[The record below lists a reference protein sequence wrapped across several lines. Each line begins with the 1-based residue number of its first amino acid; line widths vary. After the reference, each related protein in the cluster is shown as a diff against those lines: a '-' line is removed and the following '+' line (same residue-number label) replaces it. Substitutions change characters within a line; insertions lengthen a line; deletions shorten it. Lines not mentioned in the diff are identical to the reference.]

1 MHVTAETEHDT
12 PELAQPFRHYRLGRQ
27 LGAGGF
33 GEVREAWDEHLRRK
47 VAIKRLKSGALPGHP
62 DSLLREARLAA
73 SLDHPAFVRIHS
85 IEEDGNGHAIVM
97 ELIAGTTL
105 RDLAGRG
112 PMALDTVFD
121 LAGQA
126 AAAMAAAHACGL
138 VHGDLKPSNLM
149 VDEAGRLRILDLGLA
164 FHDDP
169 QATTSVMQL
178 EQQGT
183 IAYMAPECLLGQA
196 PNRQSDVYALGVVC
210 YEMICGERPFGNLS
224 GLALAAAQM
233 QSSSASWVFPAVTP
247 APVIE
252 LVRAMTARQPE
263 QRLAGM
269 QGVMAGLAAL
279 QADGPAAPGAQAAQA
294 VQPEQTVQAAQ
305 AAQAVKTAQ
314 AAQTVGG
321 PAPRPAPVAATA
333 RMPLAAR
340 WRKAGLGA
348 ALALALGLGGW
359 YAVQHGQ
366 APAPFSRS
374 ATIARALQA
383 LETFGQPERLEAARA
398 DFEALLA
405 RDPNNAAAVAGM
417 SLVAS
422 FRYGADTQD
431 ETWLRRADA
440 AAQQAMRLEPTL
452 ALSHVAQAW
461 VLWNQGAREPALA
474 AVEHALE
481 LDPDNFFASYGK
493 MLFLNLMR
501 RDDAARTWG
510 DAMLRKFPKQHV
522 FLDELGTLY
531 YRLGDNKAA
540 EKAFR
545 RSIELQPDSSLGYAN
560 LNAALLGQ
568 GRTDEALQVVQQGLQ
583 IRPNAALYSN
593 LGLALFQRGDYV
605 GAADAY
611 QRAVTPPLGNPNK
624 YYSWANL
631 GDTLIWIP
639 GREAEAREAYRK
651 AMQLLAVKLARAPDD
666 ATLLSRMGLYAA
678 RSANTDDAMSLTAK
692 ALAAAPRSPDVYF
705 RAALVYELL
714 KHRELA
720 LQALADAKHYGY
732 PASAIDTE
740 PDFVALRRDP
750 RYPH

>member
-1 MHVTAETEHDT
+1 MDLTAETEHDT

-33 GEVREAWDEHLRRK
+33 GEVCEAWDEHLRRK
-47 VAIKRLKSGALPGHP
+47 VAIKRLKTGGALGHP

-85 IEEDGNGHAIVM
+85 IEEDGNSHAIVM

-105 RDLAGRG
+105 RELVARG
-112 PMALDTVFD
+112 PMVLDAVFD

-126 AAAMAAAHACGL
+126 AVAMAAAHARGL

-233 QSSSASWVFPAVTP
+233 QSSSASWVFPAATP

-252 LVRAMTARQPE
+252 LVRAMTARQPA

-269 QGVMAGLAAL
+269 QEVVAGLAAL
-279 QADGPAAPGAQAAQA
+279 QAGAAAMPAVPVAQPVPEAAPGPQPRSGPAAEAALKAPA
-294 VQPEQTVQAAQ
+294 V
-305 AAQAVKTAQ
+305 
-314 AAQTVGG
+314 
-321 PAPRPAPVAATA
+321 VAARA
-333 RMPLAAR
+333 PLAAR
-340 WRKAGLGA
+340 WRKVGFGA
-348 ALALALGLGGW
+348 ALAVALGLGGW

-366 APAPFSRS
+366 APVPFSRS
-374 ATIARALQA
+374 ATIARALHA
-383 LETFGQPERLEAARA
+383 LESFDQPEHLEAARA
-398 DFEALLA
+398 DFEVLLA

-417 SLVAS
+417 SLVS
-422 FRYGADTQD
+422 VFRYGADTQD

-440 AAQQAMRLEPTL
+440 AAQQALRLEPTL
-452 ALSHVAQAW
+452 ALSHVAHAW
-461 VLWNQGAREPALA
+461 VLRHKGQHEQALKEAEQALA
-474 AVEHALE
+474 
-481 LDPDNFFASYGK
+481 LDPDNFFAALGK
-493 MLFLNLMR
+493 MYFLDVMR
-501 RDDAARTWG
+501 RNDEAIVWG
-510 DAMLRKFPKQHV
+510 QAMLRRFPKQHV
-522 FLDELGTLY
+522 FADELGTVY
-531 YRLGDNKAA
+531 YRQGNDKAA
-540 EKAFR
+540 EQVFR
-545 RSIELQPDSSLGYAN
+545 LSIQLQPDSSLAYAN
-560 LNAALLGQ
+560 LNAALLRQ
-568 GRTDEALQVVQQGLQ
+568 GRADEALRVVQQGLQ

-611 QRAVTPPLGNPNK
+611 QRAVTAPAGNPND
-624 YYSWANL
+624 YLGWANL
-631 GDTLIWIP
+631 GDTLLWIP
-639 GREAEAREAYRK
+639 GREGLARDAYRK
-651 AMQLLAVKLARAPDD
+651 ARQLLAIKLARGPGD

-678 RSANTDDAMSLTAK
+678 RSADADEAMSLTAK
-692 ALAAAPRSPDVYF
+692 ALVAAPNSPDVYF
-705 RAALVYELL
+705 RAALAYELL
-714 KHRELA
+714 HRRELA
-720 LQALADAKHYGY
+720 LQALAQAKHYGY

>member
-1 MHVTAETEHDT
+1 
-12 PELAQPFRHYRLGRQ
+12 
-27 LGAGGF
+27 
-33 GEVREAWDEHLRRK
+33 
-47 VAIKRLKSGALPGHP
+47 
-62 DSLLREARLAA
+62 
-73 SLDHPAFVRIHS
+73 
-85 IEEDGNGHAIVM
+85 M

-105 RDLAGRG
+105 RELVGHG
-112 PMALDTVFD
+112 PLALDTVLD
-121 LAGQA
+121 LADQA
-126 AAAMAAAHACGL
+126 ATAMAAAHACGL

-149 VDEAGRLRILDLGLA
+149 VDAGGRLRILDLGLA

-210 YEMICGERPFGNLS
+210 YEMIRGERPFGNLS

-233 QSSSASWVFPAVTP
+233 QSSSASWVFPAATP
-247 APVIE
+247 APLIA
-252 LVRAMTARQPE
+252 LVRAMTARQQE

-269 QGVMAGLAAL
+269 QEVMAGLAAL
-279 QADGPAAPGAQAAQA
+279 RADSPVIAAVPAAQA
-294 VQPEQTVQAAQ
+294 VAEPASTSRQGADTGADTGAQ
-305 AAQAVKTAQ
+305 
-314 AAQTVGG
+314 
-321 PAPRPAPVAATA
+321 PVAATA
-333 RMPLAAR
+333 GMPSGAR

-359 YAVQHGQ
+359 YA
-366 APAPFSRS
+366 
-374 ATIARALQA
+374 
-383 LETFGQPERLEAARA
+383 
-398 DFEALLA
+398 ALLA

-422 FRYGADTQD
+422 FRYSADTQD

-440 AAQQAMRLEPTL
+440 AAQQALRLEPTL
-452 ALSHVAQAW
+452 ALAHVAHAW
-461 VLWNQGAREPALA
+461 VLMNHGKREQALDE
-474 AVEHALE
+474 VERALV

-493 MLFLNLMR
+493 MLFLNLLR
-501 RDDAARTWG
+501 RDEAALAWG
-510 DAMLRKFPKQHV
+510 EAMLRRFPTQRV
-522 FLDELGTLY
+522 FSDELGTLY
-531 YRLGDNKAA
+531 YRRGDNKAA

-545 RSIELQPDSSLGYAN
+545 LSIQLQPDSSLAYAN

-568 GRTDEALQVVQQGLQ
+568 GRTDEALRVVQQGLQ
-583 IRPNAALYSN
+583 IRPNVALYSN

-631 GDTLIWIP
+631 GDTLVWIP
-639 GREAEAREAYRK
+639 GHEAQARQAYRK

-678 RSANTDDAMSLTAK
+678 RSAESDKAMSLTAK
-692 ALAAAPRSPDVYF
+692 ALATAPRSPDIHF
-705 RAALVYELL
+705 RAALAYELL
-714 KHRELA
+714 QHRELA
-720 LQALADAKHYGY
+720 LQALANAKRYGY
-732 PASAIDTE
+732 PASAVDTE

>member
-1 MHVTAETEHDT
+1 MHLTAETDHDT
-12 PELAQPFRHYRLGRQ
+12 PELAQPFKHYRLGRQ

-47 VAIKRLKSGALPGHP
+47 VAIKRLKTGGALGHP

-73 SLDHPAFVRIHS
+73 SLDHPAFVKIHA

-97 ELIAGTTL
+97 EMIAGVTL
-105 RDLAGRG
+105 RALAANG
-112 PMALDTVFD
+112 PLAPDTVCD

-126 AAAMAAAHACGL
+126 AAAMAAAHARGL

-210 YEMICGERPFGNLS
+210 YEMLCGERPFGKLS

-233 QSSSASWVFPAVTP
+233 QSSSASWVFPAATP

-252 LVRAMTARQPE
+252 LVRAMTARQPA
-263 QRLAGM
+263 QRPAGM
-269 QGVMAGLAAL
+269 QEVADRLAAL
-279 QADGPAAPGAQAAQA
+279 QAGAALMPAVPVAALEPAPAAATGPASSAGPAAIAPEPVTAGAPPGAPPG
-294 VQPEQTVQAAQ
+294 V
-305 AAQAVKTAQ
+305 
-314 AAQTVGG
+314 
-321 PAPRPAPVAATA
+321 
-333 RMPLAAR
+333 PLGAR

-359 YAVQHGQ
+359 YALQHGP
-366 APAPFSRS
+366 APVPFSRS
-374 ATIARALQA
+374 ATIARALHA
-383 LETFGQPERLEAARA
+383 LETFDQPERLEAARA

-417 SLVAS
+417 SLVSS
-422 FRYGADTQD
+422 FRYSADTQD

-440 AAQQAMRLEPTL
+440 AAQQARRLEPTL

-461 VLWNQGAREPALA
+461 VLWGQGAREQALG
-474 AVEHALE
+474 AVERALVLE
-481 LDPDNFFASYGK
+481 PDNFFASYGK

-510 DAMLRKFPKQHV
+510 EAMLRKFPKQRV
-522 FLDELGTLY
+522 FPDELGTLY
-531 YRLGDNKAA
+531 YRLGDHKAA

-545 RSIELQPDSSLGYAN
+545 LSIRLQPDSSLAYAN

-583 IRPNAALYSN
+583 VRPNVALYSN

-611 QRAVTPPLGNPNK
+611 QRAVTPPVGNPNK

-631 GDTLIWIP
+631 GDTLMWIP

-651 AMQLLAVKLARAPDD
+651 AMQLLAVKLARVPDD

-678 RSANTDDAMSLTAK
+678 RSADAKQAMALTAK

-705 RAALVYELL
+705 RAALAYELL
-714 KHRELA
+714 QHRELA
-720 LQALADAKHYGY
+720 LQALANAKHYGY
-732 PASAIDTE
+732 PASAVDTE

-750 RYPH
+750 RYPR

>member
-1 MHVTAETEHDT
+1 MDASTDTEHDT
-12 PELAQPFRHYRLGRQ
+12 PEQAQLFRHYRLGRQ

-47 VAIKRLKSGALPGHP
+47 VAIKRLKSGAVLGRS

-73 SLDHPAFVRIHS
+73 SLEHPAFVRIHS
-85 IEEDGNGHAIVM
+85 IEEDGSSHAIVM

-105 RDLAGRG
+105 RELLGRG
-112 PMALDTVFD
+112 ALALDTVLD
-121 LAGQA
+121 LADQA

-149 VDEAGRLRILDLGLA
+149 VDAGGRLRILDLGLA

-210 YEMICGERPFGNLS
+210 YEMIRGERPFGNLS

-233 QSSSASWVFPAVTP
+233 QSSSASWVFPAATP
-247 APVIE
+247 APLIA
-252 LVRAMTARQPE
+252 LVRAMTARQQE

-269 QGVMAGLAAL
+269 QEVMAGLAAL
-279 QADGPAAPGAQAAQA
+279 RADSPVTAAVPAAQVVAEPASTSRQGADTGADTGAQ
-294 VQPEQTVQAAQ
+294 
-305 AAQAVKTAQ
+305 
-314 AAQTVGG
+314 
-321 PAPRPAPVAATA
+321 PVAATA
-333 RMPLAAR
+333 GMPSGAR

-359 YAVQHGQ
+359 YAVQHAQ
-366 APAPFSRS
+366 APVPFSRS
-374 ATIARALQA
+374 ATIARALHA
-383 LETFGQPERLEAARA
+383 LESFDQPERLEAARA

-422 FRYGADTQD
+422 FRYSADTQD

-440 AAQQAMRLEPTL
+440 AAQQALRLEPTL
-452 ALSHVAQAW
+452 ALAHVAHAW
-461 VLWNQGAREPALA
+461 VLMNHGKREQALDE
-474 AVEHALE
+474 VERALV

-493 MLFLNLMR
+493 MLFLNLLR
-501 RDDAARTWG
+501 RDEAALAWG
-510 DAMLRKFPKQHV
+510 EAMLRRFPTQRV
-522 FLDELGTLY
+522 FSDELGTLY
-531 YRLGDNKAA
+531 YRRGDNKAA

-545 RSIELQPDSSLGYAN
+545 LSIQLQPDSSLAYAN

-568 GRTDEALQVVQQGLQ
+568 GRTDEALRVVQQGLQ
-583 IRPNAALYSN
+583 IRPNVALYSN

-631 GDTLIWIP
+631 GDTLVWIP
-639 GREAEAREAYRK
+639 GREAQARQAYRK

-678 RSANTDDAMSLTAK
+678 RSAESDKAMSLTAK
-692 ALAAAPRSPDVYF
+692 ALATAPRSPDIHF
-705 RAALVYELL
+705 RAALAYELL
-714 KHRELA
+714 QHRELA
-720 LQALADAKHYGY
+720 LQALANAKRYGY
-732 PASAIDTE
+732 PASAVDTE

>member
-1 MHVTAETEHDT
+1 MDLTAETEHDT

-47 VAIKRLKSGALPGHP
+47 VAIKRLKAGSVLGHP

-73 SLDHPAFVRIHS
+73 SLDHPAFVKIHS
-85 IEEDGNGHAIVM
+85 IEEDGSGHAIVM

-105 RDLAGRG
+105 RELVARG
-112 PMALDTVFD
+112 PLALPTVFD

-126 AAAMAAAHACGL
+126 ATAMAAAHACGL

-164 FHDDP
+164 CHDDP

-196 PNRQSDVYALGVVC
+196 PNRQSDVYALGVAC
-210 YEMICGERPFGNLS
+210 YEMICGERPFANLS

-233 QSSSASWVFPAVTP
+233 QSSSASWVFPAATP

-269 QGVMAGLAAL
+269 QEVTAGLAAL
-279 QADGPAAPGAQAAQA
+279 QADSPVTPAILVAPAAP
-294 VQPEQTVQAAQ
+294 EQ
-305 AAQAVKTAQ
+305 
-314 AAQTVGG
+314 
-321 PAPRPAPVAATA
+321 APRSAPASEAGIKPVPVATPAGT
-333 RMPLAAR
+333 PLAAR

-359 YAVQHGQ
+359 YAVHQGQ
-366 APAPFSRS
+366 APLPFSRS
-374 ATIARALQA
+374 ATIARGLHA
-383 LETFGQPERLEAARA
+383 LESFDQPERLEAARA

-422 FRYGADTQD
+422 FRYGADTED

-440 AAQQAMRLEPTL
+440 AAQRALQLEPAL

-461 VLWNQGAREPALA
+461 VLWNHGEREQALRRM
-474 AVEHALE
+474 EHALL
-481 LDPDNFFASYGK
+481 LDPDNYFAGLGK
-493 MLFLNLMR
+493 LSLLRDMR
-501 RDDAARTWG
+501 RIDEARTWG
-510 DAMLRKFPKQHV
+510 ESMLRRFPKQSSV
-522 FLDELGTLY
+522 ANALGTMY
-531 YRLGDNKAA
+531 YVQGDDKAA
-540 EKAFR
+540 EKIFR
-545 RSIELQPDSSLGYAN
+545 LSIKLQPDSTIAYAN
-560 LNAALLGQ
+560 LNAALLRQ
-568 GRTDEALQVVQQGLQ
+568 GREDEALQVLQQGLQ
-583 IRPNAALYSN
+583 VRPNAALYAN

-605 GAADAY
+605 GAAAAY
-611 QRAVTPPLGNPNK
+611 ERSVTAPTGNPN
-624 YYSWANL
+624 YYLNWANL
-631 GDTLIWIP
+631 GDALSWIP
-639 GREAEAREAYRK
+639 GNEARARDAYRK
-651 AMQLLAVKLARAPDD
+651 AKQLLIPKLARMPTD

-678 RSANTDDAMSLTAK
+678 RSADADEAMTLMAK
-692 ALAAAPRSPDVYF
+692 ALAVAPRSPDVHF
-705 RAALVYELL
+705 RAALAYELL
-714 KHRELA
+714 HHRDLA
-720 LQALADAKHYGY
+720 LQALAQARHFGY

-740 PDFVALRRDP
+740 PDFVALRRDA
-750 RYPH
+750 RYLSIKKSKGS

>member
-1 MHVTAETEHDT
+1 MDVTAENQFDT
-12 PELAQPFRHYRLGRQ
+12 PELAQPFSHYRLGRQ

-47 VAIKRLKSGALPGHP
+47 VAIKRLKTAVALGHP

-73 SLDHPAFVRIHS
+73 SLEHPAFVKIHS
-85 IEEDGNGHAIVM
+85 IEVDGSGHAIVM

-105 RDLAGRG
+105 RELAARG
-112 PMALDTVFD
+112 PLDLPTVFD
-121 LAGQA
+121 LVDQA
-126 AAAMAAAHACGL
+126 AVAMAAAHACGL

-149 VDEAGRLRILDLGLA
+149 VDESGRLRILDLGLA

-210 YEMICGERPFGNLS
+210 YELICGERPFGNLA

-233 QSSSASWVFPAVTP
+233 QSSSASWVFPATTP

-252 LVRAMTARQPE
+252 LVRAMTARQPA

-269 QGVMAGLAAL
+269 QEISAGLAAL
-279 QADGPAAPGAQAAQA
+279 QAGAPPVPLRLEQAAP
-294 VQPEQTVQAAQ
+294 AAQ
-305 AAQAVKTAQ
+305 AAA
-314 AAQTVGG
+314 
-321 PAPRPAPVAATA
+321 PAPAPGQEPETGTDPAPLAAAA
-333 RMPLAAR
+333 RAPLAAR
-340 WRKAGLGA
+340 WRKVGLGA
-348 ALALALGLGGW
+348 ALALVLGLGGW
-359 YAVQHGQ
+359 YAVQHEQ
-366 APAPFSRS
+366 APVPFSRS
-374 ATIARALQA
+374 ATIARALHA
-383 LETFGQPERLEAARA
+383 LESFDQPERLEAARA

-422 FRYGADTQD
+422 FRYAADTED

-440 AAQQAMRLEPTL
+440 AAQQALRLEPTL
-452 ALSHVAQAW
+452 ALGQVAHAW
-461 VLWNQGAREPALA
+461 VLWNQGAREQALGV
-474 AVEHALE
+474 VERVLV

-493 MLFLNLMR
+493 MLFLNLLR
-501 RDDAARTWG
+501 RDEAARAWG
-510 DAMLRKFPKQHV
+510 EAMLRKFPKQRV
-522 FLDELGTLY
+522 FPDELGTLY

-545 RSIELQPDSSLGYAN
+545 LSIQVQPDSTLAYAN

-568 GRTDEALQVVQQGLQ
+568 GRMDEALRIVQQGLQ
-583 IRPNAALYSN
+583 VRPNVALYSN

-605 GAADAY
+605 GAADAF
-611 QRAVTPPLGNPNK
+611 QRAVTPPVGNPNK

-631 GDTLIWIP
+631 GDALVWIP
-639 GREAEAREAYRK
+639 GREAQARDAYRK
-651 AMQLLAVKLARAPDD
+651 ALKLLAVKLARAPGD

-678 RSANTDDAMSLTAK
+678 RSANAKDAMSMTAK
-692 ALAAAPRSPDVYF
+692 ALAVAPGSPDVHF
-705 RAALVYELL
+705 RAALAYELL
-714 KHRELA
+714 QHRELA
-720 LQALADAKHYGY
+720 LQALEKARHYGY
-732 PASAIDTE
+732 SASAIDTE